1 MESLLIERPPLECEG
16 ETVQFR
22 LVYRGQL
29 PPARWEED
37 TRRKEKHLIRKEL
50 HKQLKELW
58 QTHTLLK
65 QWSAPFSWDDPHSV
79 LTGLADNFGKFGFR
93 WVPLISD
100 RYGLACALDILFL
113 RRDEPGNVIKAG
125 GDIDNRL
132 KVLFDALRVPAE
144 PKEIEG
150 FSPESD
156 GSENPFFCLLQSDAL
171 INEIRVETDR
181 LLTPLENGDAVNDVE
196 LIIHVKTLVANAR
209 KAPSDFYL

>member
-1 MESLLIERPPLECEG
+1 M
-16 ETVQFR
+16 QFR

-50 HKQLKELW
+50 HKQLKGLW
-58 QTHTLLK
+58 QTHALLK
-65 QWSAPFSWDDPHSV
+65 QWSTPFSENDPRSV
-79 LTGLADNFGKFGFR
+79 ASGIADYFGKFGFK
-93 WVPLISD
+93 WVPLINE

-156 GSENPFFCLLQSDAL
+156 GSENPFYCLLQSDAL

-209 KAPSDFYL
+209 KAPSDFYV